1 MLKKYYTESLP
12 ISTAQDLYINDTSL
26 VYDGAYAD
34 VFSDQS
40 DTLTRRNYSEINTL
54 VYSDATRGITEEA
67 FLYKHLKTDIPISIG
82 NSNIVWPIDTFDF
95 FQNIPITVLND
106 TCLPVKLADM
116 DASNNMLGCVAGS
129 SYSNSDVIFKLNSRS
144 EEIIEAAWLGSG
156 NINNI
161 NIDMGLNVY
170 DDEIASYCSSHLEGN
185 VQGGIATIIQP
196 LEKISFVWMDK
207 DTYAD
212 DVIFYSP
219 IVFSPQNGKELTT
232 LYLMAAGNTFGG
244 DKAKDGTLE
253 GSSFKY
259 TKEILEGN
267 QAMLE
272 FETQID
278 GKYINGVDIIT
289 FNESGKISEFKVMI
303 RPLQAVQIIHEQMQK
318 MLTQYKNNEQ
328 I

>member
-1 MLKKYYTESLP
+1 MIKENIKKWHDHIKGE
-12 ISTAQDLYINDTSL
+12 
-26 VYDGAYAD
+26 
-34 VFSDQS
+34 
-40 DTLTRRNYSEINTL
+40 
-54 VYSDATRGITEEA
+54 
-67 FLYKHLKTDIPISIG
+67 FLG
-82 NSNIVWPIDTFDF
+82 
-95 FQNIPITVLND
+95 
-106 TCLPVKLADM
+106 
-116 DASNNMLGCVAGS
+116 
-129 SYSNSDVIFKLNSRS
+129 
-144 EEIIEAAWLGSG
+144 
-156 NINNI
+156 
-161 NIDMGLNVY
+161 GL
-170 DDEIASYCSSHLEGN
+170 DEL
-185 VQGGIATIIQP
+185 
-196 LEKISFVWMDK
+196 L
-207 DTYAD
+207 AD

-232 LYLMAAGNTFGG
+232 LYLMAAGNTFGV

-318 MLTQYKNNEQ
+318 MLIQFKNNEQ

>member
-1 MLKKYYTESLP
+1 MIRENIKKWHDHIKGEFP
-12 ISTAQDLYINDTSL
+12 
-26 VYDGAYAD
+26 G
-34 VFSDQS
+34 
-40 DTLTRRNYSEINTL
+40 
-54 VYSDATRGITEEA
+54 
-67 FLYKHLKTDIPISIG
+67 
-82 NSNIVWPIDTFDF
+82 
-95 FQNIPITVLND
+95 
-106 TCLPVKLADM
+106 
-116 DASNNMLGCVAGS
+116 
-129 SYSNSDVIFKLNSRS
+129 
-144 EEIIEAAWLGSG
+144 
-156 NINNI
+156 
-161 NIDMGLNVY
+161 GL
-170 DDEIASYCSSHLEGN
+170 DEL
-185 VQGGIATIIQP
+185 
-196 LEKISFVWMDK
+196 L
-207 DTYAD
+207 AD

-289 FNESGKISEFKVMI
+289 FNGSGKISEFKVMI

-318 MLTQYKNNEQ
+318 MLTQFTNNEQ

>member
-1 MLKKYYTESLP
+1 MIRENIKKWHDHIKGEFP
-12 ISTAQDLYINDTSL
+12 
-26 VYDGAYAD
+26 G
-34 VFSDQS
+34 
-40 DTLTRRNYSEINTL
+40 
-54 VYSDATRGITEEA
+54 
-67 FLYKHLKTDIPISIG
+67 
-82 NSNIVWPIDTFDF
+82 
-95 FQNIPITVLND
+95 
-106 TCLPVKLADM
+106 
-116 DASNNMLGCVAGS
+116 
-129 SYSNSDVIFKLNSRS
+129 
-144 EEIIEAAWLGSG
+144 
-156 NINNI
+156 
-161 NIDMGLNVY
+161 GL
-170 DDEIASYCSSHLEGN
+170 DEL
-185 VQGGIATIIQP
+185 
-196 LEKISFVWMDK
+196 L
-207 DTYAD
+207 AD

-244 DKAKDGTLE
+244 AKAKDGTLE

-278 GKYINGVDIIT
+278 GKYVNGVDIIT

-318 MLTQYKNNEQ
+318 MLTQFKNNEQ

>member
-1 MLKKYYTESLP
+1 MIKENIKKWHDHIKGE
-12 ISTAQDLYINDTSL
+12 
-26 VYDGAYAD
+26 
-34 VFSDQS
+34 
-40 DTLTRRNYSEINTL
+40 
-54 VYSDATRGITEEA
+54 
-67 FLYKHLKTDIPISIG
+67 FLG
-82 NSNIVWPIDTFDF
+82 
-95 FQNIPITVLND
+95 
-106 TCLPVKLADM
+106 
-116 DASNNMLGCVAGS
+116 
-129 SYSNSDVIFKLNSRS
+129 
-144 EEIIEAAWLGSG
+144 
-156 NINNI
+156 
-161 NIDMGLNVY
+161 GL
-170 DDEIASYCSSHLEGN
+170 DEL
-185 VQGGIATIIQP
+185 
-196 LEKISFVWMDK
+196 L
-207 DTYAD
+207 AD

-318 MLTQYKNNEQ
+318 MLTQFKNNEQ

>member
-1 MLKKYYTESLP
+1 MIKENIKKWHDHIKGE
-12 ISTAQDLYINDTSL
+12 
-26 VYDGAYAD
+26 
-34 VFSDQS
+34 FS
-40 DTLTRRNYSEINTL
+40 
-54 VYSDATRGITEEA
+54 G
-67 FLYKHLKTDIPISIG
+67 
-82 NSNIVWPIDTFDF
+82 
-95 FQNIPITVLND
+95 
-106 TCLPVKLADM
+106 
-116 DASNNMLGCVAGS
+116 
-129 SYSNSDVIFKLNSRS
+129 
-144 EEIIEAAWLGSG
+144 
-156 NINNI
+156 
-161 NIDMGLNVY
+161 GL
-170 DDEIASYCSSHLEGN
+170 DEL
-185 VQGGIATIIQP
+185 
-196 LEKISFVWMDK
+196 L
-207 DTYAD
+207 AD

-318 MLTQYKNNEQ
+318 MLTQFKNNEQ

>member
-1 MLKKYYTESLP
+1 MIRENIKKWHDHIKGEFPGGL
-12 ISTAQDLYINDTSL
+12 
-26 VYDGAYAD
+26 
-34 VFSDQS
+34 
-40 DTLTRRNYSEINTL
+40 
-54 VYSDATRGITEEA
+54 EE
-67 FLYKHLKTDIPISIG
+67 LL
-82 NSNIVWPIDTFDF
+82 
-95 FQNIPITVLND
+95 
-106 TCLPVKLADM
+106 
-116 DASNNMLGCVAGS
+116 
-129 SYSNSDVIFKLNSRS
+129 
-144 EEIIEAAWLGSG
+144 
-156 NINNI
+156 
-161 NIDMGLNVY
+161 
-170 DDEIASYCSSHLEGN
+170 
-185 VQGGIATIIQP
+185 
-196 LEKISFVWMDK
+196 
-207 DTYAD
+207 AD

-253 GSSFKY
+253 GLSFKY

-318 MLTQYKNNEQ
+318 MLTQFKNNEQ

>member
-1 MLKKYYTESLP
+1 MIRENIKKWHDHIKGEFP
-12 ISTAQDLYINDTSL
+12 
-26 VYDGAYAD
+26 G
-34 VFSDQS
+34 
-40 DTLTRRNYSEINTL
+40 
-54 VYSDATRGITEEA
+54 
-67 FLYKHLKTDIPISIG
+67 
-82 NSNIVWPIDTFDF
+82 
-95 FQNIPITVLND
+95 
-106 TCLPVKLADM
+106 
-116 DASNNMLGCVAGS
+116 
-129 SYSNSDVIFKLNSRS
+129 
-144 EEIIEAAWLGSG
+144 
-156 NINNI
+156 
-161 NIDMGLNVY
+161 GL
-170 DDEIASYCSSHLEGN
+170 DEL
-185 VQGGIATIIQP
+185 
-196 LEKISFVWMDK
+196 L
-207 DTYAD
+207 AD

-244 DKAKDGTLE
+244 DKTKDGTLE

-267 QAMLE
+267 QEMLE

-318 MLTQYKNNEQ
+318 MLTQFKNNEQ

>member
-1 MLKKYYTESLP
+1 MIRENIKKWHDHIKGEFP
-12 ISTAQDLYINDTSL
+12 
-26 VYDGAYAD
+26 G
-34 VFSDQS
+34 
-40 DTLTRRNYSEINTL
+40 
-54 VYSDATRGITEEA
+54 
-67 FLYKHLKTDIPISIG
+67 
-82 NSNIVWPIDTFDF
+82 
-95 FQNIPITVLND
+95 
-106 TCLPVKLADM
+106 
-116 DASNNMLGCVAGS
+116 
-129 SYSNSDVIFKLNSRS
+129 
-144 EEIIEAAWLGSG
+144 
-156 NINNI
+156 
-161 NIDMGLNVY
+161 GL
-170 DDEIASYCSSHLEGN
+170 DEL
-185 VQGGIATIIQP
+185 
-196 LEKISFVWMDK
+196 L
-207 DTYAD
+207 AD

-219 IVFSPQNGKELTT
+219 IVFSPQNGKELST
-232 LYLMAAGNTFGG
+232 LYLMAAGNSFGG

-318 MLTQYKNNEQ
+318 MLTQFKNNEQ

>member
-1 MLKKYYTESLP
+1 MIRENIKKWHDHIKGEFP
-12 ISTAQDLYINDTSL
+12 
-26 VYDGAYAD
+26 G
-34 VFSDQS
+34 
-40 DTLTRRNYSEINTL
+40 
-54 VYSDATRGITEEA
+54 
-67 FLYKHLKTDIPISIG
+67 
-82 NSNIVWPIDTFDF
+82 
-95 FQNIPITVLND
+95 
-106 TCLPVKLADM
+106 
-116 DASNNMLGCVAGS
+116 
-129 SYSNSDVIFKLNSRS
+129 
-144 EEIIEAAWLGSG
+144 
-156 NINNI
+156 
-161 NIDMGLNVY
+161 GL
-170 DDEIASYCSSHLEGN
+170 DEL
-185 VQGGIATIIQP
+185 
-196 LEKISFVWMDK
+196 L
-207 DTYAD
+207 AD

-219 IVFSPQNGKELTT
+219 IVFSPQNGKELST

-244 DKAKDGTLE
+244 EKAKDGTLE

-318 MLTQYKNNEQ
+318 MLTQFKNNEQ

>member
-1 MLKKYYTESLP
+1 MIKENIKKWHDHIKGE
-12 ISTAQDLYINDTSL
+12 
-26 VYDGAYAD
+26 
-34 VFSDQS
+34 FS
-40 DTLTRRNYSEINTL
+40 
-54 VYSDATRGITEEA
+54 G
-67 FLYKHLKTDIPISIG
+67 
-82 NSNIVWPIDTFDF
+82 
-95 FQNIPITVLND
+95 
-106 TCLPVKLADM
+106 
-116 DASNNMLGCVAGS
+116 
-129 SYSNSDVIFKLNSRS
+129 
-144 EEIIEAAWLGSG
+144 
-156 NINNI
+156 
-161 NIDMGLNVY
+161 GL
-170 DDEIASYCSSHLEGN
+170 DEL
-185 VQGGIATIIQP
+185 
-196 LEKISFVWMDK
+196 L
-207 DTYAD
+207 AD

-253 GSSFKY
+253 GSSFNY

-318 MLTQYKNNEQ
+318 MLTQFKNNEQ